1 MKEINKNNDELL
13 DTKQA
18 AALLRLSYSTFAR
31 MSMRIN
37 EPIYHLPKAYITG
50 GRKKFY
56 KKSELLAWLETR
68 RQS

>member
-1 MKEINKNNDELL
+1 MKENKNNDELL

-31 MSMRIN
+31 MSARIN
-37 EPIYHLPKAYITG
+37 EPIYHLPKAYIIG